1 MYKDFSTG
9 KSGDKIT
16 LVMDMFNLNYANSL
30 EKIIND
36 YNEYVKKNGL
46 AKIELKPQAKW
57 KIELVQTRSW
67 TKDDANYWLQYR
79 IGSTMLD
86 LYNVKPID
94 YYNLTKNDGKSI
106 DKKTIKGKGIYGYY
120 NHYDDVFKI
129 YQPLRSTFKFYKIV
143 SYIQGLDQLEYKKP
157 YLVIC
162 SSLKDAMCL
171 RSFGYNIEVIAPD
184 SENTLIKP
192 YIIENLK
199 TKYNKIITLF
209 DNDNAGKKAIE
220 VYKKTYN
227 INGCALSMCKDISDA
242 VKQHGFEKVH
252 KNLKPLL
259 IKKMANKKW
268 FIPGNV
274 PSSKNGRRWTGKYFI
289 SSKTVM
295 KYRKDTKSIY
305 QKYAPQFQKEL
316 KKHKLPVK
324 ISFTFIRGT
333 KHKFDYINQQC
344 KMIW

>member
-1 MYKDFSTG
+1 MINTKNLVTNDSSVPSFWVFQYYLNLNEHLNGQDIKIKSIWNPTERTPSFCIYVDQTKRCYMYKDFSTG

-259 IKKMANKKW
+259 KETIHK
-268 FIPGNV
+268 
-274 PSSKNGRRWTGKYFI
+274 KNG
-289 SSKTVM
+289 
-295 KYRKDTKSIY
+295 
-305 QKYAPQFQKEL
+305 
-316 KKHKLPVK
+316 
-324 ISFTFIRGT
+324 
-333 KHKFDYINQQC
+333 
-344 KMIW
+344 